1 MPFCA
6 VIITIVQE
14 KEENMTHNRFVHMT
28 LRASQ
33 FLSLAAA
40 GLLVS
45 VPSARAEEATESVT
59 EPVMVTMGAEGE
71 LVGASVIEANVVEEV
86 AADSKLVQAF
96 SEATPRFL
104 LADAAAAA
112 PSMAASGEKTAETKG
127 AEAKDSEDGFHRG
140 LRERGIFVSYGKKI
154 PINRFE
160 TRTDVTVYQVVPHWG
175 RFRNSR
181 QEISWELPLIYASS
195 PHHAYA
201 FGPTLMG
208 RQYLSDNKSFAPF
221 LELGCGIVYTN
232 FNEKFGELGGHF
244 QFSPQG
250 GIGARTKIS
259 KNGDLVY
266 GVRWFHFSNAGLDSP
281 NTGLNNYLFNIGYSQ
296 LF

>member
-1 MPFCA
+1 
-6 VIITIVQE
+6 
-14 KEENMTHNRFVHMT
+14 MTHNRFVHMT

-33 FLSLAAA
+33 LLSLAAA
-40 GLLVS
+40 SLLVS
-45 VPSARAEEATESVT
+45 HTVRADEATDNAA

-71 LVGASVIEANVVEEV
+71 LMAAPITEEDTTAEALP
-86 AADSKLVQAF
+86 DSKLVQSFAQT
-96 SEATPRFL
+96 TPRFL
-104 LADAAAAA
+104 LADAAAAAA
-112 PSMAASGEKTAETKG
+112 PSMAASGEKTAETK
-127 AEAKDSEDGFHRG
+127 AEATDSEGRFHRG

-154 PINRFE
+154 PIDRFDD
-160 TRTDVTVYQVVPHWG
+160 RTDVKVYQVVPHWG

-195 PHHAYA
+195 PKHGYA

-266 GVRWFHFSNAGLDSP
+266 GVRWFHLSNAGLDSP
-281 NTGLNNYLFNIGYSQ
+281 NTGLNNYAINLGYAQ